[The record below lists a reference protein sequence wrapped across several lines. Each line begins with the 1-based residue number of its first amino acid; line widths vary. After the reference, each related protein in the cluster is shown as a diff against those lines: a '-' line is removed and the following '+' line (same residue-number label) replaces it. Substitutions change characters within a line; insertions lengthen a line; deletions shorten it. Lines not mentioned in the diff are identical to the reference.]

1 MSYIFFLYL
10 YLPLLFF
17 KNKKIT
23 KKNPIFPFKALELQ
37 PGDKNCLVCRSKCHL
52 QLGDTA
58 TALED
63 AELSLADDNTFHKV
77 IIIIL
82 Y

>member
-1 MSYIFFLYL
+1 LFLVFRLKDYAIFIIVKKSFLL
-10 YLPLLFF
+10 
-17 KNKKIT
+17 
-23 KKNPIFPFKALELQ
+23 PFKALELQ
-37 PGDKNCLVCRSKCHL
+37 PSDKNCLVCRSKCHL

-77 IIIIL
+77 IIRKSL
-82 Y
+82 M